1 MNIWTNFGLVENPY
15 STKPITSD
23 EIGEKLL
30 VGRDGELKQLMMSLA
45 SLDTNPTL
53 EGPNGVGKTS
63 LVSVAAYKLKKS
75 FVEGETNQA
84 AIPLGEPFQLRLG
97 ENVNAFRRKVFQRI
111 ARAFIDN
118 HDLLK
123 ARGLN
128 VPDIAAVDGWLSSP
142 VFRNYNGGATIALV
156 GGVTAG
162 ESTTVNSAA
171 GFSEEGFITTVS
183 KWLQECFPSST
194 AGFFIGVID
203 NLELLE
209 TSKEVRELLEELR
222 DEVIRIPGLRWVL
235 CGALGVV
242 RRAAY
247 TPRLE
252 GVLGAPI
259 MVKPILDEHITPLI
273 TARLTAYKLDSNVV
287 PPVDAAGFLHLYH
300 VGNRN
305 LRNAMKYSQDFSLW
319 AISTSQ
325 EIADPDARR
334 AILEKWMDEEAAK
347 GADDVKVGKTAWKVF
362 DDLASKGGVMRPSQ
376 FEEYGFKSYPA
387 MHPHLKALADA
398 NLIESEADDD
408 DNRKKAISIVSRGW
422 IVNYKRNGIPAVDNS
437 VAE

>member
-97 ENVNAFRRKVFQRI
+97 EDVNAFRRKVFQRI

-142 VFRNYNGGATIALV
+142 VFRN
-156 GGVTAG
+156 
-162 ESTTVNSAA
+162 
-171 GFSEEGFITTVS
+171 
-183 KWLQECFPSST
+183 
-194 AGFFIGVID
+194 
-203 NLELLE
+203 
-209 TSKEVRELLEELR
+209 
-222 DEVIRIPGLRWVL
+222 
-235 CGALGVV
+235 
-242 RRAAY
+242 
-247 TPRLE
+247 
-252 GVLGAPI
+252 
-259 MVKPILDEHITPLI
+259 
-273 TARLTAYKLDSNVV
+273 
-287 PPVDAAGFLHLYH
+287 
-300 VGNRN
+300 
-305 LRNAMKYSQDFSLW
+305 
-319 AISTSQ
+319 
-325 EIADPDARR
+325 
-334 AILEKWMDEEAAK
+334 
-347 GADDVKVGKTAWKVF
+347 
-362 DDLASKGGVMRPSQ
+362 
-376 FEEYGFKSYPA
+376 
-387 MHPHLKALADA
+387 
-398 NLIESEADDD
+398 
-408 DNRKKAISIVSRGW
+408 
-422 IVNYKRNGIPAVDNS
+422 
-437 VAE
+437 

>member
-1 MNIWTNFGLVENPY
+1 MNIWNKFGLMENPY

-30 VGRDGELKQLMMSLA
+30 IGRDQELQQLMMSLA

-63 LVSVAAYKLKKS
+63 LVSVAAYKLKKM
-75 FVEGETNQA
+75 FMEGVTNQA
-84 AIPLGEPFQLRLG
+84 AIPLGEPFQLLLG
-97 ENVNAFRRKVFQRI
+97 EDLNAFRRKVFQRI

-118 HDLLK
+118 HDLLQS
-123 ARGLN
+123 RGLN
-128 VPDIAAVDGWLSSP
+128 VPDVAAVDSWLNSP
-142 VFRNYNGGATIALV
+142 LFRNYTGGANIALL
-156 GGVTAG
+156 GGFNAG

-183 KWLQECFPSST
+183 KWLKDCFPNPSY
-194 AGFFIGVID
+194 GFFIGVID
-203 NLELLE
+203 NLELLDDAQ
-209 TSKEVRELLEELR
+209 EVRDLLEALR

-247 TPRLE
+247 TRRLE
-252 GVLGAPI
+252 GVLAEPI
-259 MVKPILDEHITPLI
+259 TVSPILDEYITPLI
-273 TARLTAYKLDSNVV
+273 SARLAEYKLDCNVV
-287 PPVDAAGFLHLYH
+287 LPVDAAGFLHLYH
-300 VGNRN
+300 IGNRN
-305 LRNAMKYSQDFSLW
+305 LRNAMKYSQDFSMW
-319 AISTSQ
+319 TISSSQ
-325 EIADPDARR
+325 DIADSTALRT
-334 AILEKWMDEEAAK
+334 ILEKWMEEEAGK

-362 DDLASKGGVMRPSQ
+362 DELALKGGVMRPGQ
-376 FEEYGFKSYPA
+376 YKEYGFKSYA
-387 MHPHLKALADA
+387 ALHPHLKALADA

-422 IVNYKRNGIPAVDNS
+422 IVNYKRNGIPAP
-437 VAE
+437 EKPTLE